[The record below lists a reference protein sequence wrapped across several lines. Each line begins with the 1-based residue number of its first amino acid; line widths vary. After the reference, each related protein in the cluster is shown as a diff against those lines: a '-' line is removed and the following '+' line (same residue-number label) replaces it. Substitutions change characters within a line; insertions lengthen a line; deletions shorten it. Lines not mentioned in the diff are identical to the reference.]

1 MHLQLLFH
9 SGQSRASLKC
19 QMAVPAFPS
28 WGEVAICVFPPD
40 PLAQQREELT
50 YPPWPC
56 CRSGPMSDSQQEHL
70 DALPGLQ
77 GRELQGTLGASGES
91 TQKRALSTR

>member
-1 MHLQLLFH
+1 
-9 SGQSRASLKC
+9 
-19 QMAVPAFPS
+19 
-28 WGEVAICVFPPD
+28 
-40 PLAQQREELT
+40 
-50 YPPWPC
+50 
-56 CRSGPMSDSQQEHL
+56 MSDSQQEHL